1 MDLGGSEL
9 GSTGGRRRYAAQGA
23 EEEGGEAEGRWGLG
37 GPLGGAALAASWGAP
52 GASLVGDWGLWV
64 AARTGEWGG
73 REGMNETLEIIYIYR
88 GSRVRMS
95 TDLRVWILN
104 FETRYKIPVGFRVI
118 PAPVPAGTNPDP
130 NPRPAGRV
138 SAGTRVF
145 YTRCHL

>member
-64 AARTGEWGG
+64 AAGTGEWGG
-73 REGMNETLEIIYIYR
+73 REGMNETLEGSGGEPAALEAER
-88 GSRVRMS
+88 PRGWVGGAGAQGLGATGRWGLLRLAAGAGSR
-95 TDLRVWILN
+95 
-104 FETRYKIPVGFRVI
+104 G
-118 PAPVPAGTNPDP
+118 G
-130 NPRPAGRV
+130 
-138 SAGTRVF
+138 
-145 YTRCHL
+145 